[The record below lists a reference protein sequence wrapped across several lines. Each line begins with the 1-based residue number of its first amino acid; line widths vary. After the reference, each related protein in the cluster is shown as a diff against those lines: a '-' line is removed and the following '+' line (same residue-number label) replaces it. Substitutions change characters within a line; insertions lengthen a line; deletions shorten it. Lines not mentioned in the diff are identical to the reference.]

1 MVKDRY
7 YSRMKRITDML
18 EFLPHGSVTS
28 TCIVGLVAGLIVY
41 WAIQKWKYKY
51 PPGPSGLPLLG
62 NALQI
67 DQAKLH
73 EQAFEWSKK
82 FGPVI
87 TVGTG
92 PIPTVIVNTLE
103 TAMEV
108 LVKRSTDFAG
118 RQHSP
123 SIDAFSY
130 GGKDIAMADHG
141 PTWKLHRKIASK
153 ALRHYMQ
160 GDALQN
166 RVHDAV
172 ETTLFEIDQLS
183 GEFDP
188 SEYIN
193 FIVGNILTGLCFGGK
208 YSFKDKEVNYILEKE
223 DNAFK
228 DLGLGTWED
237 FIPGLKYVYKSN
249 TFKMIEEFLED
260 VVSGYLT
267 NKLREAEK
275 TFDKDN
281 VRHFT
286 DTLILARMEAMEE
299 EGAEKLKSLTDQ
311 HLVQTLSDIFFAGI
325 DTSRFTLSGAILH
338 MVAFPDIQ
346 EKVQEEIDRVVG
358 RDKLPGIN
366 DRPNLGYTEAVL
378 HESMRLGTVA
388 PLGLP
393 HMTLCDTEVA
403 GYRIPKG
410 TTVIINH
417 WALHHDP
424 DAWDDVD
431 RFIPER
437 FLDENGKLGPKPK
450 NWLPFSAGKRVCLGE
465 FVAKPELHLIFAS
478 LMQRYKWRMIS
489 GKCPDLAQVGGA
501 NGLIY
506 KPYKVIVEKR
516 IEMKQKN
523 EA

>member
-1 MVKDRY
+1 MW
-7 YSRMKRITDML
+7 
-18 EFLPHGSVTS
+18 EFLVPGSVTS

-67 DQAKLH
+67 DQSKLH

-82 FGPVI
+82 YGPVI

-92 PIPTVIVNTLE
+92 PIPVVIVNTIE

-118 RQHSP
+118 RQLSP
-123 SIDAFSY
+123 SFDVLTN
-130 GGKDIAMADHG
+130 GGKDIGFGNYG

-153 ALRHYMQ
+153 ALRQYMQ
-160 GDALQN
+160 SDALQTL
-166 RVHDAV
+166 VHDAV
-172 ETTLFEIDQLS
+172 KTAFSEIDQLS

-188 SEYIN
+188 SEYVN
-193 FIVGNILTGLCFGGK
+193 FIVGYILTGLCFGGT
-208 YSFKDKEVNYILEKE
+208 YDFKDKEVQYIHEKE
-223 DNAFK
+223 EYVLK
-228 DLGLGTWED
+228 ELGMGALED

-249 TFKMIEEFLED
+249 TFKIVEEFVKD
-260 VVSGYLT
+260 IIDGFIT

-286 DTLILARMEAMEE
+286 DNLILARVEAVEE
-299 EGAEKLKSLTDQ
+299 KGAGILKSLTDQ
-311 HLVQTLSDIFFAGI
+311 HLVQTLSDIFFAGR
-325 DTSRFTLSGAILH
+325 DRSTFTLKGAILH

-346 EKVQEEIDRVVG
+346 DKVQEEIDRTVG
-358 RDKLPGIN
+358 KDRLPGIH
-366 DRPNLGYTEAVL
+366 DRPNLSYTEAVL
-378 HESMRLGTVA
+378 YESMRLGTVG
-388 PLGLP
+388 PLGIP
-393 HMTLCDTEVA
+393 HMTICDTEVA

-410 TTVIINH
+410 TSVMVNH

-437 FLDENGKLGPKPK
+437 YLDENGKLGPKPK

-465 FVAKPELHLIFAS
+465 FVAKPLLHLIFAC

-489 GKCPDLAQVGGA
+489 GKCPDLTEVGGI
-501 NGLIY
+501 NGLGY
-506 KPYKVIVEKR
+506 NSYKVIVEKR
-516 IEMKQKN
+516 I
-523 EA
+523 

>member
-1 MVKDRY
+1 
-7 YSRMKRITDML
+7 ML
-18 EFLPHGSVTS
+18 EFLVPGSITS

-51 PPGPSGLPLLG
+51 PPGPTGLPLLG

-67 DQAKLH
+67 DQSKLH

-82 FGPVI
+82 YGPVI
-87 TVGTG
+87 TIGTG
-92 PIPTVIVNTLE
+92 PIPVVIVNTIE

-118 RQHSP
+118 RQLVP
-123 SIDAFSY
+123 SLDVLTY
-130 GGKDIAMADHG
+130 GGKDIAVASYS
-141 PTWKLHRKIASK
+141 PAWKLHRKISAK

-172 ETTLFEIDQLS
+172 ETAFFEIDQLS

-188 SEYIN
+188 SEYIT

-208 YSFKDKEVNYILEKE
+208 YNFKDKEVKYIIEKE
-223 DNAFK
+223 ENMLK
-228 DLGLGTWED
+228 ELGIGALED

-249 TFKMIEEFLED
+249 TFKNVEKFVKD
-260 VVSGYLT
+260 VPDGYIT

-286 DTLILARMEAMEE
+286 DTLILARMEAGEE
-299 EGAEKLKSLTDQ
+299 EGAEILKSLTDQ
-311 HLVQTLSDIFFAGI
+311 HLVQTLSDIFFAGT
-325 DTSRFTLSGAILH
+325 DTSKSTLKGAILH

-346 EKVQEEIDRVVG
+346 DKVQEEIDRAVG
-358 RDKLPGIN
+358 RERLPGIN
-366 DRPNLGYTEAVL
+366 DRPNLSYTEAVL
-378 HESMRLGTVA
+378 HESMRVGSVV
-388 PLGLP
+388 PLGVP
-393 HMTLCDTEVA
+393 HMTICDTEIA

-410 TTVIINH
+410 TTVIVNH

-437 FLDENGKLGPKPK
+437 YLDENGKLGPKPK
-450 NWLPFSAGKRVCLGE
+450 NWLPFSAGKRACLGE
-465 FVAKPELHLIFAS
+465 FVAKPELHLLFAC

-489 GKCPDLAQVGGA
+489 GKCPDLTEVGGI
-501 NGLIY
+501 NGLSY
-506 KPYKVIVEKR
+506 KSYKVIVEKR
-516 IEMKQKN
+516 I
-523 EA
+523 